1 MGIFTKFKLTEV
13 LSTFCYLANII
24 SINKLQNLKIINKI
38 FFPLLIVIIFSGC
51 VTKVLSSDK
60 PIEVFAEKKVLVYDK
75 TISFPYNIY
84 PTFIEFSP
92 TTKNE
97 LAVALHKIKIG
108 RYDFEDATRFVLI
121 DSESGKIKKDME
133 LGEYIK
139 PNGEKGDYQGAFFY
153 SDNGDKLHLRK
164 SIHDASSGQYSV
176 LDLNTGKISSS
187 YIYSC
192 DELIPEEYKN
202 KEAIGA
208 RCSNRLKAFYDFGAY
223 FSKTGSGILL
233 FDENSLKIKKI
244 ITADNRLDTEF
255 KLDSLSEDKRYI
267 LFRQDRK
274 PNVKYIV
281 YDIKDEKVIY
291 SFDTPFTNFIA
302 EGFFINRDILLF
314 SHSSKDGIYIPATK
328 SYKRERHIGIINLA
342 TNEKR
347 VLSSGLDEFKH
358 RPNGGGMIAGP
369 DTYNLNSR
377 YIIWRFSYEYFIFDI
392 REMKI
397 VQQLKVSAMPYTV
410 SKDSKKVAFIKDDK
424 IYIYNIVEG
433 E

>member
-13 LSTFCYLANII
+13 LSTFCYLVEII

-60 PIEVFAEKKVLVYDK
+60 PKEVFAEKQVLVYDK

-192 DELIPEEYKN
+192 DELIKN
-202 KEAIGA
+202 KEGIKA
-208 RCSNRLKAFYDFGAY
+208 RCSNKLKSFYDFGVY
-223 FSKTGSGILL
+223 YNGIGEGLLL

-267 LFRQDRK
+267 L
-274 PNVKYIV
+274 
-281 YDIKDEKVIY
+281 
-291 SFDTPFTNFIA
+291 
-302 EGFFINRDILLF
+302 
-314 SHSSKDGIYIPATK
+314 
-328 SYKRERHIGIINLA
+328 
-342 TNEKR
+342 
-347 VLSSGLDEFKH
+347 
-358 RPNGGGMIAGP
+358 
-369 DTYNLNSR
+369 
-377 YIIWRFSYEYFIFDI
+377 
-392 REMKI
+392 
-397 VQQLKVSAMPYTV
+397 
-410 SKDSKKVAFIKDDK
+410 
-424 IYIYNIVEG
+424 
-433 E
+433 

>member
-13 LSTFCYLANII
+13 LSTFCYLVEII

-108 RYDFEDATRFVLI
+108 RYDFEDATRFALI

-192 DELIPEEYKN
+192 DELIKN
-202 KEAIGA
+202 KEGIKA
-208 RCSNRLKAFYDFGAY
+208 RCSNKLKSFYDFGVY
-223 FSKTGSGILL
+223 YNGIGEGLLL
-233 FDENSLKIKKI
+233 FDENNLKIKKI
-244 ITADNRLDTEF
+244 ITADNRLDSEF
-255 KLDSLSEDKRYI
+255 SVDSVSEDKRYI
-267 LFRQDRK
+267 LFRKYRK
-274 PNVKYIV
+274 PNVDENIKYIV

-291 SFDTPFTNFIA
+291 SFDTPFTNKILG
-302 EGFFINRDILLF
+302 GFFINRDILVF
-314 SHSSKDGIYIPATK
+314 SYSTEDGLDPDTK
-328 SYKRERHIGIINLA
+328 LYKHKRHIGIINLA
-342 TNEKR
+342 TDEKR
-347 VLSSGLDEFKH
+347 VLSSNLDQYKH
-358 RPNGGGMIAGP
+358 TPIGGGGIRT
-369 DTYNLNSR
+369 TYNLNSR
-377 YIIWRFSYEYFIFDI
+377 YIIWQFYSNFYIFDI
-392 REMKI
+392 KEMKI
-397 VQQLKVSAMPYTV
+397 VQELKVSSMPYTV
-410 SKDSKKVAFIKDDK
+410 SKDFKKVAFIKNYK
-424 IYIYNIVEG
+424 VYIYNIVEG